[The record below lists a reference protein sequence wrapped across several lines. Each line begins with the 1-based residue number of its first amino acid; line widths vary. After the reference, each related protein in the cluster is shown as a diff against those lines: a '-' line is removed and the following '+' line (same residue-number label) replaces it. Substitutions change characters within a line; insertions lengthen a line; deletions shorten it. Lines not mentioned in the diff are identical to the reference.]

1 MKTFREFFEV
11 QCNER
16 VLPKEELKK
25 QHEKI
30 LQDLAQEPR
39 NRSLR
44 RKKTEFEKLLQKNS
58 KMPEVSRRINGETIN
73 IKRTYHAGAREYYR
87 NGYAASRWRQAF
99 QKLFK
104 VLEEKGLDSYK
115 DRKYRVYSKSEET
128 NFIIEIKRE
137 RPITILILTVL
148 EKDMVSLTGNRQL
161 IMTEN
166 VLEELDLEEIPEI
179 II

>member
-1 MKTFREFFEV
+1 M
-11 QCNER
+11 
-16 VLPKEELKK
+16 
-25 QHEKI
+25 
-30 LQDLAQEPR
+30 
-39 NRSLR
+39 
-44 RKKTEFEKLLQKNS
+44 
-58 KMPEVSRRINGETIN
+58 
-73 IKRTYHAGAREYYR
+73 
-87 NGYAASRWRQAF
+87 
-99 QKLFK
+99 
-104 VLEEKGLDSYK
+104 LEEKGLDSYK